1 MICRAVAP
9 EELERT
15 LFAGFVRRQEVNLC
29 YRREHGRWVVR
40 ADPFIDDWSEDD
52 YRCLLDCLHN
62 TLHTGGA
69 LFGVFDG
76 GTLKGFASVESR
88 PMGTR
93 GQYRDLSSLHVS
105 AECRRRG
112 LGRVLFAKAAGW
124 ARAQGAEKLY
134 ISSHSALETQR
145 FYRALGC
152 TDALEPDAAHTAREP
167 FDCQLEYRL

>member
-1 MICRAVAP
+1 
-9 EELERT
+9 
-15 LFAGFVRRQEVNLC
+15 
-29 YRREHGRWVVR
+29 
-40 ADPFIDDWSEDD
+40 
-52 YRCLLDCLHN
+52 
-62 TLHTGGA
+62 
-69 LFGVFDG
+69 
-76 GTLKGFASVESR
+76 
-88 PMGTR
+88 MGTR

>member
-40 ADPFIDDWSEDD
+40 ADRSSTTGARTTTASCSNACIT
-52 YRCLLDCLHN
+52 RCKPA
-62 TLHTGGA
+62 GA

-145 FYRALGC
+145 FYPRARLHRRPR
-152 TDALEPDAAHTAREP
+152 ADAAHTRGEP

>member
-1 MICRAVAP
+1 M
-9 EELERT
+9 
-15 LFAGFVRRQEVNLC
+15 
-29 YRREHGRWVVR
+29 
-40 ADPFIDDWSEDD
+40 
-52 YRCLLDCLHN
+52 
-62 TLHTGGA
+62 
-69 LFGVFDG
+69 FDG

-93 GQYRDLSSLHVS
+93 GQYRELSSLHVS

>member
-1 MICRAVAP
+1 M
-9 EELERT
+9 
-15 LFAGFVRRQEVNLC
+15 
-29 YRREHGRWVVR
+29 
-40 ADPFIDDWSEDD
+40 
-52 YRCLLDCLHN
+52 
-62 TLHTGGA
+62 
-69 LFGVFDG
+69 FDG

>member
-1 MICRAVAP
+1 MNIRHADMSDLTAVAAVETACFP
-9 EELERT
+9 PAEAATEQD
-15 LFAGFVRRQEVNLC
+15 FAQRLRYYSGHFWLM
-29 YRREHGRWVVR
+29 
-40 ADPFIDDWSEDD
+40 
-52 YRCLLDCLHN
+52 
-62 TLHTGGA
+62 
-69 LFGVFDG
+69 FDG